1 MSRKTLAL
9 KVLIVLVV
17 VYMITIAII
26 EANADSATGTVN
38 GPVRLIFNTGRTI
51 TYADTTV
58 TSYSGSVFGTSPVT
72 QTTGADGSTSYNLT
86 YGLQY
91 GVWARLAGVFNVTFT
106 LTPNEQD
113 YYVIITSATTCS
125 VVPASQ
131 INVAYP
137 LHSVGVTFNQ
147 WAFWNIGPDADVAVY
162 LNGEAVT
169 TNQTTDDVG
178 HVAFQLYGGVKYNML
193 VTRNSDGL
201 AKWFNRTFDGSSYGL
216 DVTGYFNKG
225 GVVNNA
231 TSSGSS
237 TIGNP
242 DEDITTSVTPSKGT
256 GSGDLLCN
264 YTDVSGAT
272 TSVTINV
279 YQRNTTDPANKTLLA
294 TETFP
299 SNCSIVYN
307 YHISSDP
314 TGMDYYVEFAATY
327 TDAGGNS
334 ATIERSYLVSYHGPL
349 RVIPGWPAD
358 WYKYLSW
365 VAIIIVGA
373 VIGKFGI
380 EEGAV
385 TIAAMFTVFCCL
397 DWFYEFG
404 DSYQQ
409 TVMAIMWV
417 GAVGLVW
424 LKREREGRM

>member
-1 MSRKTLAL
+1 M
-9 KVLIVLVV
+9 IIMLVV
-17 VYMITIAII
+17 

-51 TYADTTV
+51 NYDGATV
-58 TSYSGSVFGTSPVT
+58 TSYTGSVFGTSPVT

-91 GVWARLAGVFNVTFT
+91 GVWARLGSTFNVTFT

-113 YYVIITSATTCS
+113 YYVMITGANTCT

-137 LHSVGVTFNQ
+137 LHTVGVTFNQ
-147 WAFWNIGPDADVAVY
+147 WAFWNIGDDADVGVY
-162 LNGEAVT
+162 LNGQKVT
-169 TNQTTDDVG
+169 ANQTTDDVG
-178 HVAFQLYGGVKYNML
+178 HVSFTIYGGVKYNML
-193 VTRNSDGL
+193 ITRSSDGL

-216 DVTGYFNKG
+216 DVTGSFNKAS
-225 GVVNNA
+225 VVNNA

-242 DEDITTSVTPSKGT
+242 DEDITTSVTPTKGT
-256 GSGDLLCN
+256 GSGDILCN
-264 YTDVSGAT
+264 YTDTSGAT
-272 TSVTINV
+272 TSVTIAIF
-279 YQRNTTDPANKTLLA
+279 QRNLTDPANKTLLA
-294 TETFP
+294 AEPFLGGP
-299 SNCSIVYN
+299 ISYN
-307 YHISSDP
+307 YHIASDP
-314 TGMDYYVEFAATY
+314 TGLDYYIEFEATY
-327 TDAGGNS
+327 TDANGNS
-334 ATIERSYLVSYHGPL
+334 ATIERSYMVSYHGPL

-358 WYKYLSW
+358 WYKYIAWIS
-365 VAIIIVGA
+365 IIIVGA
-373 VIGKFGI
+373 VVGKFGI

-385 TIAAMFTVFCCL
+385 TIAAMFTVYSCL

-409 TVMAIMWV
+409 TVMAIMWI